1 MIVMISTAFILQGLH
16 LSVIQGQSNC
26 QMFHC
31 QEWLNPQNHSGSRW
45 SERRRGVGGGRWW
58 WAVPMSDGNVDVY
71 PLSLSFKVLDENY
84 FIPLEKVPI
93 YFVFS
98 K

>member
-1 MIVMISTAFILQGLH
+1 MVREEA
-16 LSVIQGQSNC
+16 
-26 QMFHC
+26 
-31 QEWLNPQNHSGSRW
+31 E
-45 SERRRGVGGGRWW
+45 GGGGV
-58 WAVPMSDGNVDVY
+58 VPMSDVNFDVY

-98 K
+98 KYISYGKAGKNEINM